1 MVVQTVPLRAVVAR
15 PELGLAV
22 LCGGDELDR
31 PVRWA
36 HVSELADPTPFL
48 VGQELL
54 MTAGVRFPDDVPR
67 YVAGL
72 VASGV
77 SALAFGVLPEFEE
90 VPPRLVEEC
99 AAQGM
104 PLVAVPPDT
113 PFLAVSQAVADEL
126 AELQNAELRML
137 ADSQRALTR
146 AAVRIRPVDGTVTTL
161 AVVLDCWA
169 LLLDADGV
177 VLARSARAPDPSGEL
192 TALAQRVGA
201 GTGPR
206 SAATTIGA
214 DHVVL
219 NPVEQ
224 VSLRPVIL
232 VVGRENTLS
241 VAERAVVAVAV
252 ALLSLL
258 RRDAD
263 TARGQSA
270 RLAARLVLG
279 LAADDQLARVL
290 GSSSF
295 RVIAGRSLRRGSTDY
310 ELLTQTLGTPLIDL
324 GESDLT
330 AVIAAGNAPDLDR
343 LADLG
348 WLAGTSGPVPAAELA
363 QAFAEA
369 SALLRAAVAAGR
381 SQRASERTS
390 VSSLVDAAVG
400 ERFAVRLLTP
410 LSGRPDLVETLC
422 VWLAQ
427 HGSWDRSAAVLR
439 IHRNSVRHRIG
450 HIERL
455 LGLDL
460 ADASVRADL
469 WHAVGWLPPGWT
481 G

>member
-15 PELGLAV
+15 PELGLTV
-22 LCGGDELDR
+22 LCGFDELDR

-36 HVSELADPTPFL
+36 HVSELADPRPFL

-54 MTAGVRFPDDVPR
+54 MTAGVKFPDDVDR

-72 VASGV
+72 VSSGV
-77 SALAFGVLPEFEE
+77 SGLAFGVLPEYTE
-90 VPPRLVEEC
+90 VPPQLVESC

-146 AAVRIRPVDGTVTTL
+146 AAVRVRPVDGTVTTL
-161 AVVLDCWA
+161 AVVLDCWV
-169 LLLDADGV
+169 LLLDADGA
-177 VLARSARAPDPSGEL
+177 VLARSGRAPEPSPEL
-192 TALAQRVGA
+192 LSLARRVGA

-206 SAATTIGA
+206 SASTSLGD

-224 VSLRPVIL
+224 VAVL
-232 VVGRENTLS
+232 VVGRVDVLS

-258 RRDAD
+258 RREAE
-263 TARGQSA
+263 TSRGHPA
-270 RLAARLVLG
+270 RLAARLLLG
-279 LAADDQLARVL
+279 RSAAEQLAVVLDQSSYRV
-290 GSSSF
+290 
-295 RVIAGRSLRRGSTDY
+295 VAGQNARGGDY
-310 ELLTQTLGTPLIDL
+310 EVLAQTLGTPLIDL
-324 GESDLT
+324 GESELR
-330 AVIAAGNAPDLDR
+330 AVVAAGNPVDLDR
-343 LADLG
+343 LADQG
-348 WLAGTSGPVPAAELA
+348 WLVGVSGEADYAALPAAA
-363 QAFAEA
+363 AEA
-369 SALLRAAVAAGR
+369 TSLLRSAVAAGR
-381 SQRASERTS
+381 SLPASTHDS
-390 VSSLVDAAVG
+390 VSSLVDPARAA
-400 ERFAVRLLTP
+400 RFAVRLLAP
-410 LSGRPDLVETLC
+410 LATSRSAHELVETLY

-427 HGSWDRSAAVLR
+427 HGSWDRTAALLG

-455 LGLDL
+455 LRLDL
-460 ADASVRADL
+460 TDASVRADL
-469 WHAVGWLPPGWT
+469 WHAVAWLPADWPA
-481 G
+481 